1 MIEAGSLSL
10 LVMGG
15 FLKGVPPGD
24 LEKCGYK
31 VLCGNAS
38 LTLNFTQSFTYILES
53 HQACKTSDTAQAH

>member
-24 LEKCGYK
+24 LEKCSYK
-31 VLCGNAS
+31 VLCGNVS
-38 LTLNFTQSFTYILES
+38 LTLILLSITQLV
-53 HQACKTSDTAQAH
+53 D